1 VASHAGEAT
10 TLSRR
15 KVKNALF
22 SLLAL
27 AAIFISMVT
36 LAGLLIDLVGRG
48 GSSLDTQFLTSS
60 PSRIPAKAGILPALV
75 GTLWVTLLV
84 ALITLPIGI
93 GAAIYLEEYAGRGRI
108 ARLLKINIS
117 NLAGVPSIVYGIF
130 GLAIFVRGL
139 DLGRTV
145 FAASLTLSLLILPV
159 VIISSAE
166 ALKAVPPSQREA
178 AYALG
183 ATRWQVIRRALLPA
197 AAPGILTGIV
207 LAVARA
213 VGETAPLIL
222 IGAVTFVTFVPTN
235 PFEDKYTVLILIGAV
250 TFVTFVPTNPFED
263 EYTVLP
269 IQIFNWANRPQ
280 EAFLEIS
287 AAAILVLIALM
298 LLLNGAAIYLRARL
312 SRGLQW

>member
-1 VASHAGEAT
+1 MNMTNPSRAALHSGETT
-10 TLSRR
+10 TLNRR

-27 AAIFISMVT
+27 AAIFVSMVT

-48 GSSLDTQFLTSS
+48 GSSLDAQFLTSS

-75 GTLWVTLLV
+75 GTLWVTVLV

-235 PFEDKYTVLILIGAV
+235 PFEDKYTVL
-250 TFVTFVPTNPFED
+250 
-263 EYTVLP
+263 P

>member
-1 VASHAGEAT
+1 MTNPTRVASHAGEAT

-75 GTLWVTLLV
+75 GTLWVTIFV

-235 PFEDKYTVLILIGAV
+235 PFEDKYTVL
-250 TFVTFVPTNPFED
+250 
-263 EYTVLP
+263 P

>member
-1 VASHAGEAT
+1 MTEPTRSATHAGEAT

-15 KVKNALF
+15 KIKNALF
-22 SLLAL
+22 SLLAF

-36 LAGLLIDLVGRG
+36 LAGLIIDLVGRG

-60 PSRIPAKAGILPALV
+60 PSRIPAKAGILPALI
-75 GTLWVTLLV
+75 GTLWVTVLV

-108 ARLLKINIS
+108 SRLLKINIS

-183 ATRWQVIRRALLPA
+183 ATWWQVIRRALLPA

-235 PFEDKYTVLILIGAV
+235 PFEDKYTVL
-250 TFVTFVPTNPFED
+250 
-263 EYTVLP
+263 P

>member
-1 VASHAGEAT
+1 MTNPTRVASHAGEAT
-10 TLSRR
+10 TLNRR

-27 AAIFISMVT
+27 AAIFVSMVT

-75 GTLWVTLLV
+75 GTLWVTIFV

-93 GAAIYLEEYAGRGRI
+93 GAAIYLEEYTGRGRI

-183 ATRWQVIRRALLPA
+183 ATRWQVIRRALIPA

-235 PFEDKYTVLILIGAV
+235 PFEDK
-250 TFVTFVPTNPFED
+250 
-263 EYTVLP
+263 YTVLP

>member
-1 VASHAGEAT
+1 MTNPTRPSSHLGEVT

-75 GTLWVTLLV
+75 GTLWVTVLV

-235 PFEDKYTVLILIGAV
+235 PFEDKYTVL
-250 TFVTFVPTNPFED
+250 
-263 EYTVLP
+263 P

>member
-1 VASHAGEAT
+1 MNMTSSIGTTPRAGEPT
-10 TLSRR
+10 TLTKRR
-15 KVKNALF
+15 VKNALF
-22 SLLAL
+22 SLLAF
-27 AAIFISMVT
+27 AAILISMVT

-84 ALITLPIGI
+84 ALITFPIGI
-93 GAAIYLEEYAGRGRI
+93 AAAIYLEEYAGRGRI

-207 LAVARA
+207 LAVGRA

-235 PFEDKYTVLILIGAV
+235 PFEDK
-250 TFVTFVPTNPFED
+250 
-263 EYTVLP
+263 YTVLP

>member
-1 VASHAGEAT
+1 MTDPARAASHAREVT
-10 TLSRR
+10 TLNRR

-235 PFEDKYTVLILIGAV
+235 PFEDKYTVL
-250 TFVTFVPTNPFED
+250 
-263 EYTVLP
+263 P

>member
-1 VASHAGEAT
+1 MTNPTRAASHAGEAT
-10 TLSRR
+10 TLNRR

-27 AAIFISMVT
+27 AAIFVSMVT

-183 ATRWQVIRRALLPA
+183 ATRWQVIRRALIPA

-235 PFEDKYTVLILIGAV
+235 PFEDK
-250 TFVTFVPTNPFED
+250 
-263 EYTVLP
+263 YTVLP

>member
-1 VASHAGEAT
+1 
-10 TLSRR
+10 
-15 KVKNALF
+15 VKNALF
-22 SLLAL
+22 SLLAF
-27 AAIFISMVT
+27 AAILISMVT
-36 LAGLLIDLVGRG
+36 LAGLLVDLVGRG
-48 GSSLDTQFLTSS
+48 GSSLDSQFLTSS
-60 PSRIPAKAGILPALV
+60 PSRIPAKAGILPALI
-75 GTLWVTLLV
+75 GTLWVTILV
-84 ALITLPIGI
+84 ALITFPIGI
-93 GAAIYLEEYAGRGRI
+93 GAAIYLEEYAGRGRF

-130 GLAIFVRGL
+130 GLAIFVRGF

-183 ATRWQVIRRALLPA
+183 ATRWQVILRALLPA

-207 LAVARA
+207 LAVGRA

-235 PFEDKYTVLILIGAV
+235 PFEDK
-250 TFVTFVPTNPFED
+250 
-263 EYTVLP
+263 YTVLP

-298 LLLNGAAIYLRARL
+298 VLLNGAAIYLRARL

>member
-1 VASHAGEAT
+1 MNMTNPTRAASHAGEAT
-10 TLSRR
+10 TLNRR

-183 ATRWQVIRRALLPA
+183 ATRWQVIRRALIPA

-235 PFEDKYTVLILIGAV
+235 PFEDK
-250 TFVTFVPTNPFED
+250 
-263 EYTVLP
+263 YTVLP

>member
-1 VASHAGEAT
+1 MSMTSPVETTPRVGEPT
-10 TLSRR
+10 TLTSRR
-15 KVKNALF
+15 VKNALF
-22 SLLAL
+22 SLLAF
-27 AAIFISMVT
+27 AAILISMVT
-36 LAGLLIDLVGRG
+36 LAGLLVDLVGRG
-48 GSSLDTQFLTSS
+48 GSSLDSQFLTSS
-60 PSRIPAKAGILPALV
+60 PSRIPAKAGILPALI
-75 GTLWVTLLV
+75 GTLWVTILV
-84 ALITLPIGI
+84 ALITFPIGI

-207 LAVARA
+207 LAVGRA

-235 PFEDKYTVLILIGAV
+235 PFEDK
-250 TFVTFVPTNPFED
+250 
-263 EYTVLP
+263 YTVLP

-298 LLLNGAAIYLRARL
+298 VLLNAAAIYLRARL

>member
-1 VASHAGEAT
+1 MTNPTRAASHAGEAT

-27 AAIFISMVT
+27 TAIFISMVT

-75 GTLWVTLLV
+75 GTLWVTIFV

-183 ATRWQVIRRALLPA
+183 ATRWQVIRRALIPA

-235 PFEDKYTVLILIGAV
+235 PFEDK
-250 TFVTFVPTNPFED
+250 
-263 EYTVLP
+263 YTVLP

>member
-1 VASHAGEAT
+1 MRAGEST
-10 TLSRR
+10 TLSSR

-36 LAGLLIDLVGRG
+36 LAGLLIDLVARG

-222 IGAVTFVTFVPTN
+222 IGAVTFVTFVPSN
-235 PFEDKYTVLILIGAV
+235 PFEDK
-250 TFVTFVPTNPFED
+250 
-263 EYTVLP
+263 YTVLP

>member
-1 VASHAGEAT
+1 MTNPTRAASHAGEAT
-10 TLSRR
+10 TLNRR

-27 AAIFISMVT
+27 AAIFVSMVT

-75 GTLWVTLLV
+75 GTLWVTIFV

-93 GAAIYLEEYAGRGRI
+93 GAAIYLEEYTGRGRI

-235 PFEDKYTVLILIGAV
+235 PFEDKYTVL
-250 TFVTFVPTNPFED
+250 
-263 EYTVLP
+263 P

>member
-1 VASHAGEAT
+1 MNMTNPTRAASHAGEAT
-10 TLSRR
+10 TLNRR
-15 KVKNALF
+15 KIKNALF

-235 PFEDKYTVLILIGAV
+235 PFEDKYTVL
-250 TFVTFVPTNPFED
+250 
-263 EYTVLP
+263 P

>member
-1 VASHAGEAT
+1 MTNPTRAASHAGEAT
-10 TLSRR
+10 TLNRR
-15 KVKNALF
+15 KIKNALF

-75 GTLWVTLLV
+75 GTLWVTVLV

-235 PFEDKYTVLILIGAV
+235 PFEDKYTVL
-250 TFVTFVPTNPFED
+250 
-263 EYTVLP
+263 P

>member
-1 VASHAGEAT
+1 MSMTSPVETTPRVGEPT
-10 TLSRR
+10 TLTSRR
-15 KVKNALF
+15 VKNALF
-22 SLLAL
+22 SLLAF
-27 AAIFISMVT
+27 AAILISMVT
-36 LAGLLIDLVGRG
+36 LAGLLVDLVGRG
-48 GSSLDTQFLTSS
+48 GSSLDSQFLTSS
-60 PSRIPAKAGILPALV
+60 PSRIPAKAGILPALI
-75 GTLWVTLLV
+75 GTLWVTILV
-84 ALITLPIGI
+84 VLITFPIGI

-207 LAVARA
+207 LAVGRA

-235 PFEDKYTVLILIGAV
+235 PFEDK
-250 TFVTFVPTNPFED
+250 
-263 EYTVLP
+263 YTVLP